1 MKFLIKLVIA
11 ALVIHAAYRIG
22 TAYWDHYKFQDAVQQ
37 VAQFGESEP
46 VPLIKQR
53 VMELAADNN
62 IPILDENLIV
72 TRQQRRIK
80 IEGHYTRELLLL
92 PGYTRNWNFA
102 IDVLVLTLN

>member
-11 ALVIHAAYRIG
+11 ALVIHAAYQIG

-46 VPLIKQR
+46 VPQIKLR
-53 VMELAADNN
+53 VLELAADNN
-62 IPILDENLIV
+62 VPILDENLIV

-80 IEGHYTRELLLL
+80 VEGHYTRDILLV
-92 PGYTRNWNFA
+92 PGYSRRWSFA